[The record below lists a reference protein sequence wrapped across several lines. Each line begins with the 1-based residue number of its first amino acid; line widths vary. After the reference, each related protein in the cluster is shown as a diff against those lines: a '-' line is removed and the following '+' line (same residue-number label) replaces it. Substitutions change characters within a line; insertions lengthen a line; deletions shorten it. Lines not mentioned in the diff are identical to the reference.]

1 MANIIGGSIGAGKAI
16 LNDYTLGVED
26 IVGGH
31 RLTITRGSEV
41 QTMDVLDGKN
51 GADGK
56 DGAPGAVQTVNGEAP
71 DENGNVEVQAGVQS
85 DWNQNDE
92 TAIDYVK
99 NRPFYKEL
107 RDVIVIPEQT
117 PILIDDQNGMYVYG
131 ITVQDIPN
139 PGDEATITLGDQHYI
154 CTVNPYGDDLML
166 GNGSIIGG
174 PDTGEPFGILVGNDS
189 SILSLNPIDE
199 TLSCT
204 AKSLVYNSVP
214 MEYLDNVA
222 KTVRIDSDSI
232 TLDRAKE
239 IIGIKPDLIIW
250 NGYTFKSFNLS
261 ISSTDGSNYT
271 TKLVLYD
278 IYNSVYYASSN
289 ENDEFNINTSVE
301 SSYGDYPLMH
311 AGLKSFIHVNK
322 CIQIAPYS
330 IRTGD
335 ATEDAMFIIGNDGLK
350 KKKEF
355 KVLGNGTVEAYSIIL
370 PSTTAGSTK
379 NFRITVDDSGTLTA
393 TEVT

>member
-26 IVGGH
+26 IDGGH

-41 QTMDVLDGKN
+41 QTIDIMDGKN
-51 GADGK
+51 
-56 DGAPGAVQTVNGEAP
+56 GAPGAVQTVNGEAP

-117 PILIDDQNGMYVYG
+117 PILMDDQHGKYLYG

-154 CTVNPYGDDLML
+154 CTVTPYDDDLML

-174 PDTGEPFGILVGNDS
+174 PDTGEPFVIFVGNS
-189 SILSLNPIDE
+189 SLLSLSPIDE

-204 AKSLVYNSVP
+204 AKSLVHNSVP
-214 MEYLDNVA
+214 MEYLDNAA

-232 TLDRAKE
+232 TLERAKE
-239 IIGIKPDLIIW
+239 IIGINPDLIIW
-250 NGYTFKSFNLS
+250 NRYTFKSFGLS
-261 ISSTDGSNYT
+261 ITSTDGSNYT

-278 IYNSVYYASSN
+278 IYDSVYYASSN

-301 SSYGDYPLMH
+301 SSYGDYPLIH
-311 AGLKSFIHVNK
+311 AGLKSYISANK
-322 CIQIAPYS
+322 CIKIAS
-330 IRTGD
+330 SHISTGD
-335 ATEDAMFIIGNDGLK
+335 ATEDAMFRIGNDGVK
-350 KKKEF
+350 KRKEF